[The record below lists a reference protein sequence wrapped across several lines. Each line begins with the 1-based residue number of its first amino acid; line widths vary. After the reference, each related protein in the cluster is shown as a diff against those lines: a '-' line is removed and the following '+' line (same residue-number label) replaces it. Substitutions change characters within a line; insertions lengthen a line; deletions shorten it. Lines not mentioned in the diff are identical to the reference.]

1 METTEYLKEGVPA
14 SVVAD
19 LDAFIAKHGLRIG
32 MDITILKRESG
43 EHFIHLK
50 RNGVRKILD
59 KNGMT
64 MMDTFFVYSGDV
76 VVYKKGKIESITKN
90 YTSDLILAMIG
101 IMEVGKKYYCVEL
114 RSKDYYTGSD
124 LWRKSPGVMLTRICE
139 ASLAKKAFP
148 EIFEDIMTLDS
159 IPDDQVAEDVDMSR
173 EEMISY
179 IKENPELATEALDA
193 LSYDVA
199 PVNLSAEKLKLVIKK
214 MKEKE

>member
-1 METTEYLKEGVPA
+1 MEITDFSKEGAPSSLIV
-14 SVVAD
+14 D
-19 LDAFIAKHGLRIG
+19 LEMFISKHGLKLGI
-32 MDITILKRESG
+32 DITILKRENG

-76 VVYKKGKIESITKN
+76 VVYKKGKIESVTKN
-90 YTSDLILAMIG
+90 YTTDTILAVVG
-101 IMEVGKKYYCVEL
+101 IMEVGKKYYCLEL
-114 RSKDYYTGSD
+114 RAKDYYTGSD

-148 EIFEDIMTLDS
+148 DIFEDIMTVDYVSEDS
-159 IPDDQVAEDVDMSR
+159 VVSDVDMSR
-173 EEMISY
+173 EEMIAY
-179 IKENPELATEALDA
+179 IKENPELATSALDD

-199 PVNLSAEKLKLVIKK
+199 PVNLSAEKLKNVIKK